1 MWELQFEKLGSG
13 RVVAWESCG
22 LGELRFGEDLMWGS
36 CGVWESWCLG
46 AAVATL
52 SS

>member
-1 MWELQFEKLGSG
+1 MYSGCWFGEVAVFWSCCMRELQFEKLGSG

-36 CGVWESWCLG
+36 
-46 AAVATL
+46 
-52 SS
+52 